1 MPPVQALKNS
11 KIRLKLIREMLRLAT
26 AAGEAIIT
34 IYEQDFT
41 NSLSLSNESK
51 NLYQQIQEGDRVS
64 AFIKERV
71 KKINDFQKYK

>member
-34 IYEQDFT
+34 IYEQDYT
-41 NSLSLSNESK
+41 DEIKKDASPVTEA
-51 NLYQQIQEGDRVS
+51 DRLV
-64 AFIKERV
+64 IH
-71 KKINDFQKYK
+71 I